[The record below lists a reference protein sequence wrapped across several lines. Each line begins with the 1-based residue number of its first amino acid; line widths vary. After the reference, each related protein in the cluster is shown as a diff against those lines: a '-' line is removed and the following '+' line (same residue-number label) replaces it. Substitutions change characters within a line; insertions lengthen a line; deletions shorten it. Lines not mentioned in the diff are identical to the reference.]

1 MRQLLGLFAA
11 LILTAPLVAH
21 AQPRQGGGGRAQPP
35 PTMPTSPTMP
45 PLPPSVAPPI
55 TYPFAPLM
63 PPPPGGLTPR
73 VGEGPPFRTRDR
85 RFWGA
90 GSTGYGYLGYQE
102 PEPFTRQGP
111 PPAAATGLLQL
122 AVTPASAQVLID
134 SFYVGT
140 VEDVNAQRVLE
151 LEAGP
156 HRVEFRAPQYQT
168 LTVDVR
174 ILPLET
180 VTYRGAL
187 EPCAGCTCASHRS
200 ADGDVRDSE
209 VLRGK
214 SPAAAKPP
222 AVWMRRQAGPGAEPA
237 RDARAMMVG

>member
-1 MRQLLGLFAA
+1 MRQFLGLFAA
-11 LILTAPLVAH
+11 LILTAPMVAH
-21 AQPRQGGGGRAQPP
+21 AQPRQGGGSRAQPP

-73 VGEGPPFRTRDR
+73 VGEGPPFRTSDR
-85 RFWGA
+85 RFLGGQA
-90 GSTGYGYLGYQE
+90 QQGRLLGYQE
-102 PEPFTRQGP
+102 PEPFTRQAR
-111 PPAAATGLLQL
+111 AARRCDWTARSSPSRPLRHRCSS
-122 AVTPASAQVLID
+122 TPTTWARSRT
-134 SFYVGT
+134 S
-140 VEDVNAQRVLE
+140 NAQRVLE

-174 ILPLET
+174 ILPYET

-187 EPCAGCTCASHRS
+187 EP
-200 ADGDVRDSE
+200 VRPRLQ
-209 VLRGK
+209 LRR
-214 SPAAAKPP
+214 PP
-222 AVWMRRQAGPGAEPA
+222 VRR
-237 RDARAMMVG
+237 R